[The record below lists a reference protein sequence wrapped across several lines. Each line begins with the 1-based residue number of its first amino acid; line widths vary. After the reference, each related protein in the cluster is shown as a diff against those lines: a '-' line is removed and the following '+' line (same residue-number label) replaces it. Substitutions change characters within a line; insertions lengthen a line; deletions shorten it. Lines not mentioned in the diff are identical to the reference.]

1 VRTRASDNHTE
12 TRSSGGGAVAR
23 GIRVASGNRA
33 PFAFAGKR
41 QAPLK
46 INRVARAR
54 KGNPEAIESGRVN
67 LVFSREAWEEY
78 LVWQREDPRTVARIN
93 QLIKEIMRDPYRGI
107 GKPEPL
113 KHALRGYWSRRINAE
128 HRIVYRVEGDL
139 WIAQLR
145 YHY

>member
-1 VRTRASDNHTE
+1 
-12 TRSSGGGAVAR
+12 
-23 GIRVASGNRA
+23 
-33 PFAFAGKR
+33 
-41 QAPLK
+41 
-46 INRVARAR
+46 
-54 KGNPEAIESGRVN
+54 VN

-78 LVWQREDPRTVARIN
+78 LVWQREDPQTVKRIH

-113 KHALRGYWSRRINAE
+113 KHALQGYWSRRINAE
-128 HRIVYRVEGDL
+128 HRIVYRVVKDDL

>member
-1 VRTRASDNHTE
+1 
-12 TRSSGGGAVAR
+12 
-23 GIRVASGNRA
+23 
-33 PFAFAGKR
+33 
-41 QAPLK
+41 
-46 INRVARAR
+46 
-54 KGNPEAIESGRVN
+54 VN

-78 LVWQREDPRTVARIN
+78 LVWQREDLQTVKRIN

-113 KHALRGYWSRRINAE
+113 KHALQGYWSRRINAE
-128 HRIVYRVEGDL
+128 HRIVYRVVKGDL